1 MCSSFNNIFPF
12 YFGACC
18 SSGWK
23 TALETISANNK
34 PVIIEREKEPASHLD
49 NQALADMQGRWSR
62 SELALQLKLEEV
74 QHKVRNYNHMKKNIF
89 VFELFPF

>member
-1 MCSSFNNIFPF
+1 MSKRKKWSYILHCV
-12 YFGACC
+12 CD

-34 PVIIEREKEPASHLD
+34 PVIIEREKEPANQLD

-74 QHKVRNYNHMKKNIF
+74 QHKV
-89 VFELFPF
+89 

>member
-1 MCSSFNNIFPF
+1 MHAFWSH
-12 YFGACC
+12 CC

-34 PVIIEREKEPASHLD
+34 PTIIEREREPVVQQD

-74 QHKVRNYNHMKKNIF
+74 QHKVSKQILSF
-89 VFELFPF
+89 LFALLH